1 MVDGQLSEM
10 LFLEKIYY
18 ERYTKKSYSLS
29 NVDLIID
36 YLFKNI
42 DKGVYIDVGCYHPIK
57 FNNTYLLYKRGWSGI
72 NVDSD
77 FDSIKLF
84 NKFRSN
90 DFNVR
95 NIVSDDEGV
104 KKLYYYHKRSALNT
118 LSKDLVDSRTS
129 KPSKIIEEKSNT
141 LNKIIE
147 DSPYRNSK
155 INLLSVDIENHEFVA
170 LKNFNFLKYK
180 VDVLVVESIDTSLK
194 KLEMYNQSID
204 FITKS
209 KVYNLIVKND
219 YKLINW
225 IHSDLIF
232 VRNDFRQTE

>member
-1 MVDGQLSEM
+1 MADGQHNEM
-10 LFLEKIYY
+10 NFLKKIYY

-29 NVDLIID
+29 NVDLIIN

-42 DKGVYIDVGCYHPIK
+42 NKGVYIDVGCNHPIK

-72 NVDSD
+72 NIDSD

-95 NIVSDDEGV
+95 NIVSNDESV

-118 LSKDLVDSRTS
+118 LSKDLVDSRAS
-129 KPSKIIEEKSNT
+129 KPSKIIEEKSVT

-147 DSPYRNSK
+147 DSPYHNSK
-155 INLLSVDIENHEFVA
+155 INLLSVDIENHEYEA

-180 VDVLVVESIDTSLK
+180 VDVLVVESTDTNLK

-209 KVYNLIVKND
+209 KVYNLIVKNG
-219 YKLINW
+219 YKLINL
-225 IHSDLIF
+225 IHSDLVF
-232 VRNDFRQTE
+232 VRNNFCQTE

>member
-1 MVDGQLSEM
+1 MVVGQHNKM
-10 LFLEKIYY
+10 NFLKKIYY
-18 ERYTKKSYSLS
+18 EKYTKRTYSLTG
-29 NVDLIID
+29 VDLIID
-36 YLFKNI
+36 HLIRNFS
-42 DKGVYIDVGCYHPIK
+42 KGVYIDVGCNHPIK
-57 FNNTYLLYKRGWSGI
+57 FNNTYLLHKRGWSGI
-72 NVDSD
+72 NIDSD
-77 FDSIKLF
+77 HTSIELF

-95 NIVSDDEGV
+95 NIVSDDESV

-118 LSKDLVDSRTS
+118 LSKDLVDTRTS
-129 KPSKIIEEKSNT
+129 KPSKIIEEKSVT

-155 INLLSVDIENHEFVA
+155 INLLSVDIENHEFEA

-180 VDVLVVESIDTSLK
+180 VDVLIVESTDVSLK
-194 KLEMYNQSID
+194 KLEMYNQSLD

-209 KVYNLIVKND
+209 KVYNLIVNNG

-225 IHSDLIF
+225 IHSDLVF
-232 VRNDFRQTE
+232 VRNDFRKTE

>member
-1 MVDGQLSEM
+1 MVDGQHSEM
-10 LFLEKIYY
+10 NLVKKIYY
-18 ERYTKKSYSLS
+18 EKYTKKSYSLS

-36 YLFKNI
+36 YLYKNI
-42 DKGVYIDVGCYHPIK
+42 NKGVYIDLGCNHPIK

-72 NVDSD
+72 NIDSD
-77 FDSIKLF
+77 HDSIKLF

-95 NIVSDDEGV
+95 NIVSDDESV

-129 KPSKIIEEKSNT
+129 KPSKIIEEKSVT

-155 INLLSVDIENHEFVA
+155 INLLSVDIENHEFEA

-180 VDVLVVESIDTSLK
+180 VDVLVVESADTSLK
-194 KLEMYNQSID
+194 KLEMYNQSLD

-209 KVYNLIVKND
+209 KVYNLIVNNG

-225 IHSDLIF
+225 IHSDLVF
-232 VRNDFRQTE
+232 VRNDFRKTE

>member
-1 MVDGQLSEM
+1 MADGQRNEM
-10 LFLEKIYY
+10 TFLEKIYY

-42 DKGVYIDVGCYHPIK
+42 NKGVYIDLGCNHPIK

-72 NVDSD
+72 NIDSD

-95 NIVSDDEGV
+95 NIVSDDESV

-129 KPSKIIEEKSNT
+129 KPSKIIKEKSVT

-147 DSPYRNSK
+147 DSPYQNSK
-155 INLLSVDIENHEFVA
+155 INLLSVDIENHEFEA

-180 VDVLVVESIDTSLK
+180 VDVLVVESTDTSQK
-194 KLEMYNQSID
+194 KLEMYNQSIN

-209 KVYNLIVKND
+209 KVYNLIVKNG
-219 YKLINW
+219 YKLINL
-225 IHSDLIF
+225 IHSDLVF
-232 VRNDFRQTE
+232 VRNDFCQTE

>member
-1 MVDGQLSEM
+1 MADGQHNEM
-10 LFLEKIYY
+10 NFLKKIYY

-42 DKGVYIDVGCYHPIK
+42 NKGVYIDLGCNHPIK

-72 NVDSD
+72 NIDSD

-95 NIVSDDEGV
+95 NIVSDDGSV

-129 KPSKIIEEKSNT
+129 KPSKIIEEKSVT

-155 INLLSVDIENHEFVA
+155 INLLSVDIENHEYEA

-180 VDVLVVESIDTSLK
+180 VDVLVVESTDTSQK

-209 KVYNLIVKND
+209 KVYNLIVKNG
-219 YKLINW
+219 YKLINL
-225 IHSDLIF
+225 IHSDLVF
-232 VRNDFRQTE
+232 VRNDFCQTE

>member
-1 MVDGQLSEM
+1 MADGQRNEM
-10 LFLEKIYY
+10 TFLEKIYY
-18 ERYTKKSYSLS
+18 ERYTKKSFSLS

-42 DKGVYIDVGCYHPIK
+42 NKGVYIDLGCNHPIK

-72 NVDSD
+72 NIDSD

-95 NIVSDDEGV
+95 NIVSDDESV

-129 KPSKIIEEKSNT
+129 KPSKIIKEKSVT

-155 INLLSVDIENHEFVA
+155 INLLSVDIENHEFEA

-180 VDVLVVESIDTSLK
+180 VDVLVVESTDTNQK

-209 KVYNLIVKND
+209 KVYNLIVKNG
-219 YKLINW
+219 YKLINL
-225 IHSDLIF
+225 IHSDLVF
-232 VRNDFRQTE
+232 VRNDFCQTE

>member
-1 MVDGQLSEM
+1 MVDGQHNEM
-10 LFLEKIYY
+10 SLLEKIYY

-29 NVDLIID
+29 YVDLIID

-42 DKGVYIDVGCYHPIK
+42 NKGVYIDVGCNHPIK

-77 FDSIKLF
+77 IDSIKLF
-84 NKFRSN
+84 NRFRSK

-95 NIVSDDEGV
+95 NIVSNDESI

-118 LSKDLVDSRTS
+118 LSKDLVDYRTS
-129 KPSKIIEEKSNT
+129 KPSKIIEEKSVT

-147 DSPYRNSK
+147 DSPYNNGK
-155 INLLSVDIENHEFVA
+155 INLLSLDIENHEFEV
-170 LKNFNFLKYK
+170 LKNFNFLKYNI
-180 VDVLVVESIDTSLK
+180 DVLVVEITDTNLK
-194 KLEMYNQSID
+194 KLEMYNQSLD

-209 KVYNLIVKND
+209 KVYNLIVNNG

-225 IHSDLIF
+225 IHSDLVF
-232 VRNDFRQTE
+232 VRNDFRQT

>member
-1 MVDGQLSEM
+1 MVDGQRNEM
-10 LFLEKIYY
+10 SFLEKVYY

-29 NVDLIID
+29 NVDLIIY

-42 DKGVYIDVGCYHPIK
+42 NKGVYIDVGCNHPIK

-72 NVDSD
+72 NIDSD

-95 NIVSDDEGV
+95 NIVSDDESV

-129 KPSKIIEEKSNT
+129 KPSKIIEEKSVT

-147 DSPYRNSK
+147 DSPYHNSK
-155 INLLSVDIENHEFVA
+155 INLLSVDIENHEFKA

-180 VDVLVVESIDTSLK
+180 VDVLVVESTDTSLK

-225 IHSDLIF
+225 IHSDLVF
-232 VRNDFRQTE
+232 VRNNFCQTE

>member
-1 MVDGQLSEM
+1 MN
-10 LFLEKIYY
+10 FLKKIYY
-18 ERYTKKSYSLS
+18 QKYTKKTYSLTG
-29 NVDLIID
+29 VDLIID
-36 YLFKNI
+36 HLFKNI
-42 DKGVYIDVGCYHPIK
+42 SKGLYIDVGCNHPIK
-57 FNNTYLLYKRGWSGI
+57 FNNTYLLHKRGWSGI
-72 NVDSD
+72 NIDSD
-77 FDSIKLF
+77 HTSIELF

-95 NIVSDDEGV
+95 NIVSDDESV
-104 KKLYYYHKRSALNT
+104 KKLYFYHKRSALNT

-129 KPSKIIEEKSNT
+129 KPSKIIEEKSVT

-155 INLLSVDIENHEFVA
+155 INLLSVDIENHEFEA

-180 VDVLVVESIDTSLK
+180 VDVLIVESTDVSLE
-194 KLEMYNQSID
+194 KLEMYNQSLD

-209 KVYNLIVKND
+209 KVYNLIVNNG

-225 IHSDLIF
+225 IHSDLVF

>member
-1 MVDGQLSEM
+1 MADGQRNEM
-10 LFLEKIYY
+10 TFLEKIYY

-42 DKGVYIDVGCYHPIK
+42 NKGVYIDLGCNHPIK

-72 NVDSD
+72 NIDSD

-95 NIVSDDEGV
+95 NIVSDDESV

-129 KPSKIIEEKSNT
+129 KPSKIIEEKSVT

-147 DSPYRNSK
+147 DSPYQNSK
-155 INLLSVDIENHEFVA
+155 INLLSVDIENHEFEA

-180 VDVLVVESIDTSLK
+180 VDVLAVESTDTSQK
-194 KLEMYNQSID
+194 KLEMYNQSIN

-209 KVYNLIVKND
+209 KVYNLIVKNG
-219 YKLINW
+219 YKLINL
-225 IHSDLIF
+225 IHSDLVF
-232 VRNDFRQTE
+232 VRNDFCQTE

>member
-1 MVDGQLSEM
+1 MADGQRNEM
-10 LFLEKIYY
+10 TFLEKIYY

-42 DKGVYIDVGCYHPIK
+42 NKGVYIDLGCNHPIK

-72 NVDSD
+72 NIDSD

-90 DFNVR
+90 DFNIR
-95 NIVSDDEGV
+95 NIVSDDESV

-129 KPSKIIEEKSNT
+129 KPSKIIKEKSVT

-147 DSPYRNSK
+147 DSPYQNSK
-155 INLLSVDIENHEFVA
+155 INLLSVDIENHEFEA

-180 VDVLVVESIDTSLK
+180 VDVLAVESTDTSQK
-194 KLEMYNQSID
+194 KLEMYNQSIN

-209 KVYNLIVKND
+209 KVYNLIVKNG
-219 YKLINW
+219 YKLINL
-225 IHSDLIF
+225 IHSDLVF
-232 VRNDFRQTE
+232 VRNDFCQTE

>member
-1 MVDGQLSEM
+1 MAGGQRNKMS
-10 LFLEKIYY
+10 FLEKIYY
-18 ERYTKKSYSLS
+18 ERYSKKSYSLS

-36 YLFKNI
+36 YLFKNTN
-42 DKGVYIDVGCYHPIK
+42 KGVYIDVGCNHPIK

-155 INLLSVDIENHEFVA
+155 INLLSVDIENHEFEA

-225 IHSDLIF
+225 IHSDLVF

>member
-1 MVDGQLSEM
+1 MADGQRNEM
-10 LFLEKIYY
+10 TFLEKIYY

-42 DKGVYIDVGCYHPIK
+42 NKGVYIDLGCNHPIK

-72 NVDSD
+72 NIDSD

-95 NIVSDDEGV
+95 NIVSDDESV

-129 KPSKIIEEKSNT
+129 KPSKIIKEKSVT

-147 DSPYRNSK
+147 DSPYQNSK
-155 INLLSVDIENHEFVA
+155 INLLSVDIENHEFEA

-180 VDVLVVESIDTSLK
+180 IDVLVIESTDTSQK
-194 KLEMYNQSID
+194 KLEMYNQSIN

-209 KVYNLIVKND
+209 KVYNLIVKNG
-219 YKLINW
+219 YKLINL
-225 IHSDLIF
+225 IHSDLVF
-232 VRNDFRQTE
+232 VRNDFCQTE

>member
-1 MVDGQLSEM
+1 MT
-10 LFLEKIYY
+10 FLEKIYY

-42 DKGVYIDVGCYHPIK
+42 NKGVYIDLGCNHPIK

-72 NVDSD
+72 NIDSD

-95 NIVSDDEGV
+95 NIVSDDGSV

-129 KPSKIIEEKSNT
+129 KPSKIIEEKSVT

-155 INLLSVDIENHEFVA
+155 INLLSVDIENHEYEA

-180 VDVLVVESIDTSLK
+180 VDVLVVESTDTSQK

-209 KVYNLIVKND
+209 KVYNLIVKNG
-219 YKLINW
+219 YKLINL
-225 IHSDLIF
+225 IHSDLVF
-232 VRNDFRQTE
+232 VRNDFCQTE

>member
-1 MVDGQLSEM
+1 MADGQRNEM
-10 LFLEKIYY
+10 TFLEKIYY

-42 DKGVYIDVGCYHPIK
+42 NKGVYIDLGCNHPIK

-72 NVDSD
+72 NIDSD

-95 NIVSDDEGV
+95 NIVSDDESV

-129 KPSKIIEEKSNT
+129 KPSKIIEEKSVT

-147 DSPYRNSK
+147 DSPYHNSK
-155 INLLSVDIENHEFVA
+155 INLLSVDIENHEYEA

-180 VDVLVVESIDTSLK
+180 VDVLVVESTDTSQK
-194 KLEMYNQSID
+194 KLEMYNQSIN

-209 KVYNLIVKND
+209 KVYNLIVKNG
-219 YKLINW
+219 YKLINL
-225 IHSDLIF
+225 IHSDLVF
-232 VRNDFRQTE
+232 VRNDFCQTE

>member
-1 MVDGQLSEM
+1 M
-10 LFLEKIYY
+10 
-18 ERYTKKSYSLS
+18 
-29 NVDLIID
+29 
-36 YLFKNI
+36 
-42 DKGVYIDVGCYHPIK
+42 YIDVGCNHPIK

-95 NIVSDDEGV
+95 NIVSDDESA

-129 KPSKIIEEKSNT
+129 KPSKIIEEKSIT

-147 DSPYRNSK
+147 DSPYHNSK
-155 INLLSVDIENHEFVA
+155 INLLSVDIENHEFEA

-225 IHSDLIF
+225 IHSDLVF
-232 VRNDFRQTE
+232 VRNDFCQTE

>member
-1 MVDGQLSEM
+1 MVDGQRNEM
-10 LFLEKIYY
+10 SFLEKFYY
-18 ERYTKKSYSLS
+18 NKYTKKSYSLS

-42 DKGVYIDVGCYHPIK
+42 NKGVYIDVGCNHPIK

-72 NVDSD
+72 NIDSD
-77 FDSIKLF
+77 LDSIKLF

-95 NIVSDDEGV
+95 NIVSDDESV

-129 KPSKIIEEKSNT
+129 KPSKIIEEKSVT

-147 DSPYRNSK
+147 DSPYHSSK
-155 INLLSVDIENHEFVA
+155 INLLSVDIENHELEA
-170 LKNFNFLKYK
+170 LNNFNFLKYK
-180 VDVLVVESIDTSLK
+180 VDVLVVESTDTSLK
-194 KLEMYNQSID
+194 KLEMFNQSLD

-209 KVYNLIVKND
+209 KVYNLIVNNG

-225 IHSDLIF
+225 IHSDLVF

>member
-1 MVDGQLSEM
+1 MADGQRNEM
-10 LFLEKIYY
+10 TFLEKIYY

-42 DKGVYIDVGCYHPIK
+42 NKGVYIDLGCNHPIK

-72 NVDSD
+72 NIDSD
-77 FDSIKLF
+77 FESIKLF
-84 NKFRSN
+84 NKFRSK

-129 KPSKIIEEKSNT
+129 KPSKIIEEKSVT

-155 INLLSVDIENHEFVA
+155 INLLSVDIENHEYEA

-180 VDVLVVESIDTSLK
+180 VDVLVVESTDTSQK

-209 KVYNLIVKND
+209 KVYNLIVKNG
-219 YKLINW
+219 YKLINL
-225 IHSDLIF
+225 IHSDLVF
-232 VRNDFRQTE
+232 VRNDFCQTE

>member
-1 MVDGQLSEM
+1 MADGQRNEM
-10 LFLEKIYY
+10 TFLEKIYY

-42 DKGVYIDVGCYHPIK
+42 NKGVYIDLGCNHPIK

-72 NVDSD
+72 NIDSD

-95 NIVSDDEGV
+95 NIVSDDESV

-129 KPSKIIEEKSNT
+129 KPSKIIKEKSVT

-147 DSPYRNSK
+147 DSPYQNSK
-155 INLLSVDIENHEFVA
+155 INLLSVDIENHEFEA

-180 VDVLVVESIDTSLK
+180 VDVLAVESTDTSQK
-194 KLEMYNQSID
+194 KLEMYNQSIN

-209 KVYNLIVKND
+209 KVYNLIVKNG
-219 YKLINW
+219 YKLINL
-225 IHSDLIF
+225 IHSDLVF
-232 VRNDFRQTE
+232 VRNDFCQTE